1 MRKAHLTTAVG
12 ISAFLIT
19 ASIKSQQQAP
29 PKVALASVITAFLV
43 DSGVRTRGLPWTT
56 GSNLPIHWTSPGPVT
71 NPDTYARSKGV
82 THARTGTFTGAID
95 DSVTLEMSITLT
107 GTAQALA
114 GMSVTPRSLHVT
126 KADGSGFITTREM
139 IEAGLKAAGL
149 TFQPIK
155 CKRETE
161 GASYGNLVDAVKAP
175 GKTASGFWWFWQS
188 PQQEPTVTLTL
199 LYRRADMA
207 QIECYSG

>member
-1 MRKAHLTTAVG
+1 MQSAHSAVRAG
-12 ISAFLIT
+12 ILVLLIHT
-19 ASIKSQQQAP
+19 PLEAQRQEPQKI
-29 PKVALASVITAFLV
+29 ALSSVITAFLV

-56 GSNLPIHWTSPGPVT
+56 GSNLPIRWTSPGPVT
-71 NPDTYARSKGV
+71 NPDTHARNKGV
-82 THARTGTFTGAID
+82 THARTGTFIGTID

-114 GMSVTPRSLHVT
+114 GMSVTPASLHVT

-175 GKTASGFWWFWQS
+175 GKTASGLWWFWQS